1 MRCQATYIPVNRPRH
16 CHVAKLRWQFH
27 RRIHNEPEEGIF
39 RNNKVILQLVGEP

>member
-16 CHVAKLRWQFH
+16 CHVAKLRWFH
-27 RRIHNEPEEGIF
+27 RRIYNEPEVGIF